1 MLLLNKKHKFNEF
14 SLISIDAGHSYLT
27 YYMLLSFFKL
37 NINTN
42 IPIYLMLNKNNEYLY
57 LLYDLQLS
65 HCNITLLENFDN
77 NLIKTYYKECPNII
91 HTPSLQHTFS
101 LQYIIDYFVDTDY
114 CMICDNDIFF
124 YNTISTFFNDYFKYD
139 IVGTLETVN
148 ISELENT
155 WFLKSFINKYYF
167 GITLNNINA
176 KYEKSNHLKIMLND
190 YIYLDYYCRY
200 FPFLLFL
207 NKKVFRKYK
216 LYDNNAYIIGSF
228 DKINEHQYIYK
239 DTLSDFTNNIL
250 KAKFNILNICIFEHI
265 YHNISSSLSSKE
277 SFESYTTKFNNQF
290 YN

>member
-1 MLLLNKKHKFNEF
+1 MIIKKNGQYNNL
-14 SLISIDAGHSYLT
+14 SLITVDAGSSFLT

-42 IPIYLMLNKNNEYLY
+42 IPIYIILNKNNDYLN

-65 HCNITLLENFDN
+65 HRNITLLENFDN

-91 HTPSLQHTFS
+91 HTASLQHTFS

-114 CMICDNDIFF
+114 CIICDNDIFF
-124 YNTISTFFNDYFKYD
+124 YNTISTFFNNYFKYD
-139 IVGTLETVN
+139 IIGTLETVN
-148 ISELENT
+148 ISELENI

-167 GITLNNINA
+167 GIALNNIDA
-176 KYEKSNHLKIMLND
+176 KYEKSNYLKITLNN
-190 YIYLDYYCRY
+190 YIHLDYYCRY

-207 NKKVFRKYK
+207 NKKVFKKYK
-216 LYDNNAYIIGSF
+216 LYNNAHIIGGF
-228 DKINEHQYIYK
+228 DKIDEHQYIYR

-250 KAKFNILNICIFEHI
+250 KDKFNISNICIFEHI
-265 YHNISSSLSSKE
+265 YHNISSSISSKE
-277 SFESYTTKFNNQF
+277 TFESYTAKFNNHF